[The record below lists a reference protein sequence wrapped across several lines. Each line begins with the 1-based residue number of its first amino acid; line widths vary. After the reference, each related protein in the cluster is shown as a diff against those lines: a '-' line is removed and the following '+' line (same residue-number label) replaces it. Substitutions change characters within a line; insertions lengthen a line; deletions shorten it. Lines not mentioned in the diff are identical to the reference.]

1 MPSRHVSLPLCN
13 SEGIK
18 QDGRDVVEVNLLF
31 LPSDVTIKSTSK
43 ILSSPRRL
51 FICYPSLAPLKC
63 MPVCTLSPCTDS
75 KHQLSS
81 NQHPPVT
88 YPAWWTALQ
97 PPVSSGDHWVASRGQ
112 GVGKQRWAACYS
124 GAHKHKFKAT
134 NHLIVSVL
142 LEMISSHAKLLRVP
156 APSAAP
162 SPSHHTRRCLCLPS
176 TASVLSAA
184 LFGACSDFVHL
195 FNFGLS

>member
-1 MPSRHVSLPLCN
+1 MPSCHVSLSHCS

-18 QDGRDVVEVNLLF
+18 QDGRDVFEVNLLF

-43 ILSSPRRL
+43 ILPSPRRP
-51 FICYPSLAPLKC
+51 FICYPSLVPLKC
-63 MPVCTLSPCTDS
+63 MPVCTLSPCADS

-97 PPVSSGDHWVASRGQ
+97 PPVSSGDQRVASG
-112 GVGKQRWAACYS
+112 GASS
-124 GAHKHKFKAT
+124 GGRHAKVERT
-134 NHLIVSVL
+134 NTSLRPLIISVL

-162 SPSHHTRRCLCLPS
+162 SPSHHPHRCVCLPS

-184 LFGACSDFVHL
+184 LLGVFGAL
-195 FNFGLS
+195 FLL